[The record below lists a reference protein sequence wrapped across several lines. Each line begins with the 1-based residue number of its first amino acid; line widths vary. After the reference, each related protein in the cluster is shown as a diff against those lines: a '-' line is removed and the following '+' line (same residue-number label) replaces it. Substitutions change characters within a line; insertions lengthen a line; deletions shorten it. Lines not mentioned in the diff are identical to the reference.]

1 MILFNNTPLFTLGGS
16 SPFWV
21 SEAAQSVAAGLDAL
35 RGDSV
40 ALRGD
45 GDLLVGGGFMGADLE
60 ARGEAYTQ
68 YTPKGDVSQ
77 ALKFPFF
84 GGFPAARPKVD
95 SVTGNQYVLGQTSGL
110 TIYDSDFLFLSRT
123 RQAEGDLGSSDSRS
137 FDIDDAGNAYC
148 GTRAGLGAG
157 PRLLKVDS
165 SGSIVWRRSLT
176 RADFRTST
184 VRVAVNK
191 SDGTVYLGI
200 HNSDLGVVD
209 SFVPILASYTSAGSL
224 RWQKRFTSP
233 SVGASTGFN
242 VHPQVSS
249 AGDVYMAFVTG
260 GSGLTGIAVMKVS
273 ESGDIIWQKIVSL
286 GGDADRADLDQG
298 STHFGADNHF
308 YLCYRERLGNSDL
321 RAIILKIDT
330 SGDLVWAVSFVDTGS
345 SAAPR
350 VTDMLAVN
358 ESLYLAAPSKFT
370 LARVSS
376 DGVPLSGGVYDIS
389 RVTRTLTN
397 GDYVT
402 SNSNLTNSNLS
413 LGEIVETTDAFTDV
427 ASLSTTLTRL

>member
-21 SEAAQSVAAGLDAL
+21 STAFQSTPSGPDRLEGSNVSL
-35 RGDSV
+35 RT
-40 ALRGD
+40 D
-45 GDLLVGGGFMGADLE
+45 GDLLVSGGFFGPLGV
-60 ARGEAYTQ
+60 RGEAYAK
-68 YTPKGDVSQ
+68 YTPQGDAVESP
-77 ALKFPFF
+77 KFLFD
-84 GGFPAARPKVD
+84 GGFPSASAKVD
-95 SVTGNQYVLGQTSGL
+95 PVTGNQYVLGQTSGL
-110 TIYDSDFLFLSRT
+110 TLYDSDFLFLSRT
-123 RQAEGDLGSSDSRS
+123 RQSDGDITKSDPKS

-148 GTRAGLGAG
+148 GARGGLGTG

-176 RADFRTST
+176 RADFRSSG

-286 GGDADRADLDQG
+286 GGDADRATLDQG

-345 SAAPR
+345 STAPR
-350 VTDMLAVN
+350 VSDMLTVN
-358 ESLYLAAPSKFT
+358 ESLYLAGSFSFT

-397 GDYVT
+397 GDHVT

>member
-21 SEAAQSVAAGLDAL
+21 STAFQSTPSGPDRLEGSNVSL
-35 RGDSV
+35 RT
-40 ALRGD
+40 D
-45 GDLLVGGGFMGADLE
+45 GDLLVSGGFFGPLGV
-60 ARGEAYTQ
+60 RGEAYAK
-68 YTPKGDVSQ
+68 YTPQGDAVESP
-77 ALKFPFF
+77 KFLFD
-84 GGFPAARPKVD
+84 GGFPSASAKVD
-95 SVTGNQYVLGQTSGL
+95 PVTGNQYVLGQTSGL

-123 RQAEGDLGSSDSRS
+123 RQSDGDIRKSDPKS

-148 GTRAGLGAG
+148 GARAGLGAG

-286 GGDADRADLDQG
+286 GGDADRATLDQG

-345 SAAPR
+345 SIAPR
-350 VTDMLAVN
+350 VSDMLTVN
-358 ESLYLAAPSKFT
+358 ESLYLAGSFAFT